1 MSESSERVDARS
13 APSPPKV
20 LSHQTRG
27 IVSLLI
33 IVHFICV
40 LTVVMGNQYAS
51 ELQIRMARVFG
62 PYSRFFYLDPQVIS
76 GFHLTHA
83 MEFEDDHFVEIQFK
97 DSKSKVRYPEPGSD
111 WSGWRG
117 GLRHHRWKMLTRRL
131 AMNVQSENDPY
142 LAQVCQAVGRN
153 LLRED
158 RDRMVVTITRRMPI
172 ELGGVTI
179 ADEGGPNA
187 YETIY
192 EADVWVADSG
202 QVMVHKK
209 VDAGEAA
216 PLDAGS

>member
-1 MSESSERVDARS
+1 MSKSSGKADALSASAPPKTLSSQARS
-13 APSPPKV
+13 
-20 LSHQTRG
+20 

-62 PYSRFFYLDPQVIS
+62 PYARLFYLDPQVML

-97 DSKSKVRYPEPGSD
+97 DSENRVRFPEPGSN

-117 GLRHHRWKMLTRRL
+117 GLRHHRWKMLARRL

-142 LAQVCQAVGRN
+142 LAQVCEAVGRN
-153 LLRED
+153 LLGED
-158 RDRMVVTITRRMPI
+158 HDRMVVTITRRMPI
-172 ELGGVTI
+172 ELGGITI
-179 ADEGGPNA
+179 ADEGGPDA
-187 YETIY
+187 YEAIY
-192 EADVWVADSG
+192 EADVWMADSG

-209 VDAGEAA
+209 VDVGEAA
-216 PLDAGS
+216 PLDAG